1 MLFRGK
7 SWRWTCHFLARW
19 RLPTFYFPEQASEPA
34 RRLWGKQFTQCTCH
48 NTYELLI
55 IEARLDWTCFY
66 FHCKEIPSIISL
78 IGIENLCVLEYDAVF
93 LNWNEQN
100 EREIVMIPAYS
111 RQINHDFSRFLFLPR
126 KMKYTDSPCSQFW
139 VQSVVLCH
147 SSILLYSFLKFCFV
161 FPTCTNF
168 FLILPSPPLRRI
180 FVNFNG

>member
-1 MLFRGK
+1 MAASK
-7 SWRWTCHFLARW
+7 II
-19 RLPTFYFPEQASEPA
+19 PEQAQV
-34 RRLWGKQFTQCTCH
+34 RLFGG
-48 NTYELLI
+48 YEESSSRSTRAI
-55 IEARLDWTCFY
+55 IHTSFSSLRCVWMGVS
-66 FHCKEIPSIISL
+66 SIFIAKKFLASYISL

-111 RQINHDFSRFLFLPR
+111 RQINHDFSRFLFLTR

-147 SSILLYSFLKFCFV
+147 SSILLYSFLKFCHI

-168 FLILPSPPLRRI
+168 FFILPSRPFKTDLC
-180 FVNFNG
+180 

>member
-34 RRLWGKQFTQCTCH
+34 RRLWGKQFTQYTCH

-111 RQINHDFSRFLFLPR
+111 RQINHDFSRFLFLTR